1 LQPFSLRQSEIRL
14 LTRKRKLPRH
24 RINAPRPRWSAARKI
39 WSLTRL
45 GYGLSDPASVGGP
58 FFLGYAVDK
67 IVIPALLAMTKFFLA
82 LIAIAV
88 AALIGAFV
96 FAAFTL

>member
-1 LQPFSLRQSEIRL
+1 MRS
-14 LTRKRKLPRH
+14 
-24 RINAPRPRWSAARKI
+24 N
-39 WSLTRL
+39 
-45 GYGLSDPASVGGP
+45 
-58 FFLGYAVDK
+58 K
-67 IVIPALLAMTKFFLA
+67 IVIPALLGMTKFFLA